1 MARAVTI
8 CKDHTNL
15 TNMLIID
22 FIAQV
27 IDVTIKIW
35 EEDRMR
41 DKNVLHMSSLLI
53 FIWLHYDYMQPHQFN
68 QYSFTLYVVEAFPN
82 QIRESLI
89 SLTKDF
95 IYLITL
101 FHM

>member
-1 MARAVTI
+1 MAHAFTI
-8 CKDHTNL
+8 CKDHINLTNMFIIIIFFLVNL

-41 DKNVLHMSSLLI
+41 DKKVLHMSNSLI
-53 FIWLHYDYMQPHQFN
+53 FIWLHYDNNHINSINIRPH
-68 QYSFTLYVVEAFPN
+68 Y
-82 QIRESLI
+82 I
-89 SLTKDF
+89 
-95 IYLITL
+95 
-101 FHM
+101 